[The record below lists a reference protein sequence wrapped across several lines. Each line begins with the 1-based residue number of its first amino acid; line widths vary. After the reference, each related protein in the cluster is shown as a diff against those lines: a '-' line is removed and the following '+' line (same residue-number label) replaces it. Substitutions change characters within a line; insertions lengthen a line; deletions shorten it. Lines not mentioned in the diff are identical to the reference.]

1 MTGSQGRRHL
11 LTDRLDLRA
20 LTSDDLDPLHRIMS
34 DSRNCVHVPEGP
46 KESAGD
52 SRAWIE
58 RFSARWAINGLG
70 YWSVRLRATSAVIG
84 VGGAER
90 RPRFWNLYYLL
101 DWNYWGE
108 GYGTELAL
116 AAQREAV
123 ALEPE
128 LPVVAWIHEENAA
141 SRAVARHLGLTDY
154 GRLEPHH
161 WDGQPMHCWADRQP
175 DPLGARRPRPPSGG
189 GPCSKG

>member
-1 MTGSQGRRHL
+1 MTGTQGRRQL

-20 LTSDDLDPLHRIMS
+20 VTSGDVDPLHRIMS
-34 DSRNCVHVPEGP
+34 DSRNCVYVPEGP
-46 KESAGD
+46 KESARD

-90 RPRFWNLYYLL
+90 RPRFWDLYYQL
-101 DWNYWGE
+101 DWNHWGE

-128 LPVVAWIHEENAA
+128 LPVVAWIHEENVA
-141 SRAVARHLGLTDY
+141 SRAVARHLGLMDF
-154 GRLEPHH
+154 GPLEPHH
-161 WDGQPMHCWADRQP
+161 WDGQPMHCWADRHP
-175 DPLGARRPRPPSGG
+175 ALGKES
-189 GPCSKG
+189 S